1 MLMDGRGR
9 DVEVLQQVGCTGAGA
24 RCCMNPYGTREERKA
39 GAEWSDMLKREGV
52 YGGGEDG
59 DGDEDLKCIII
70 CMSSSEDL

>member
-24 RCCMNPYGTREERKA
+24 RCCMNLYGTREERKA

-52 YGGGEDG
+52 FGGGEDG
-59 DGDEDLKCIII
+59 DGDLKCIII
-70 CMSSSEDL
+70 CMSSS

>member
-1 MLMDGRGR
+1 
-9 DVEVLQQVGCTGAGA
+9 
-24 RCCMNPYGTREERKA
+24 MNLYGTREERKA

-52 YGGGEDG
+52 FGGGEDG

>member
-24 RCCMNPYGTREERKA
+24 RCCMNLYGTREERKA

-59 DGDEDLKCIII
+59 DGDEALKCIII

>member
-1 MLMDGRGR
+1 MDGRGR

-24 RCCMNPYGTREERKA
+24 RWCMNLYGTREERKA
-39 GAEWSDMLKREGV
+39 GVEWSDMLKREGV
-52 YGGGEDG
+52 FGGGEDG